1 VFNTNTKYFYIY
13 IEFFYHVQNKI
24 IIIIIIIII
33 ISIIYKKKITSRKP
47 CNMEG
52 VQTSD

>member
-13 IEFFYHVQNKI
+13 IEFFYHVQNK
-24 IIIIIIIII
+24 IIIIIIII